1 MTMTILRVG
10 ESLMKEQISERT
22 ADFLFYYL
30 LGVTLEDIE
39 NLTMHVR
46 LKTEKVFA
54 IVSVS

>member
-1 MTMTILRVG
+1 
-10 ESLMKEQISERT
+10 MKEQISERT